1 MDLSVVVPTLNG
13 RDRLAACLDSL
24 AAHAPDAEVV
34 VVNGPSADGTT
45 GMVRDRDDV
54 DVLVEISDRTV
65 NVARN
70 AGIEVATG
78 DTVALVDYDNRIG
91 PGWREAVTAGLDEA
105 PVVSGPVTPIPRD
118 ETGDESEAAGGA
130 NGDGRNGAGEG
141 DTDEAGKGDTDDAA
155 AGGPSEPERNRISG
169 RDVTYF
175 EGGNVAFRQDAV
187 RDLDG
192 FDEYLRVGGARDAA
206 HRLARMD
213 CEVAWRPEM
222 AARKELPTPT
232 AADGG
237 RSAHEWGWKYRAL
250 AYRLTK
256 NYGVR
261 PSVLL
266 RTGSHAV
273 SDALDAAGDVVRGES
288 TPSRWAA
295 TGRDV
300 LLGLTGGTSDGLVAR
315 RKDRSP
321 ARNPNGISTR
331 ADRAVAKYDGRV
343 DADGDDRSER
353 DSEPRTEA
361 DGRPD

>member
-1 MDLSVVVPTLNG
+1 MELSVVVPTLNG
-13 RDRLAACLDSL
+13 RDRLSACLDAL
-24 AAHAPDAEVV
+24 AAHAPEAEVIV
-34 VVNGPSADGTT
+34 ANGPSADGTT

-78 DTVALVDYDNRIG
+78 DAIALVDYDNRIG
-91 PGWREAVTAGLDEA
+91 ETWLDAVWDGLADADAVT
-105 PVVSGPVTPIPRD
+105 GPVTPIEPAS
-118 ETGDESEAAGGA
+118 ETAADA
-130 NGDGRNGAGEG
+130 SAP
-141 DTDEAGKGDTDDAA
+141 DEAGDASSDEADDADDDAA
-155 AGGPSEPERNRISG
+155 APERRTIAG

-175 EGGNVAFRQDAV
+175 AGGNVAFWRETL

-192 FDEYLRVGGARDAA
+192 FDEYLRTGGARDAA

-213 CEVAWRPEM
+213 RRVAWRDGL
-222 AARKELPTPT
+222 AVTKELPSPT

-237 RSAHEWGWKYRAL
+237 RSAREWGWKYRSL
-250 AYRLTK
+250 AYRLLK

-261 PSVLL
+261 PTVLA
-266 RTGSHAV
+266 RIGSHAAT
-273 SDALDAAGDVVRGES
+273 DAFGAAADVARGES

-315 RKDRSP
+315 SRDRSL
-321 ARNPNGISTR
+321 ARNPNGIEER
-331 ADRAVAKYDGRV
+331 ADRAVAKYDR
-343 DADGDDRSER
+343 
-353 DSEPRTEA
+353 RTQEE
-361 DGRPD
+361 

>member
-1 MDLSVVVPTLNG
+1 MDLTVVVPTLNG
-13 RDRLAACLDSL
+13 RDRLAACLDAL

-54 DVLVEISDRTV
+54 DVLVEISNRTV

-78 DTVALVDYDNRIG
+78 DAIALVDYDNRIG
-91 PGWREAVTAGLDEA
+91 ESWLNAVSEGLESAD
-105 PVVSGPVTPIPRD
+105 VVTGPVTATEPRSSD
-118 ETGDESEAAGGA
+118 GVDDDDTERETDD
-130 NGDGRNGAGEG
+130 GDGDG
-141 DTDEAGKGDTDDAA
+141 
-155 AGGPSEPERNRISG
+155 SEDGPERRTIAG

-175 EGGNVAFRQDAV
+175 NGGNVVFRRETL

-192 FDEYLRVGGARDAA
+192 FDEYLRTGGARDAA
-206 HRLARMD
+206 HRLAQMD
-213 CEVAWRPEM
+213 HDVAWRDDL
-222 AARKELPTPT
+222 AVTKELQSQT

-237 RSAHEWGWKYRAL
+237 RTAGEWGWKYRAL
-250 AYRLTK
+250 AYRLLK

-261 PSVLL
+261 PTVIV

-273 SDALDAAGDVVRGES
+273 KDGVGAAGDVLRGKS

-300 LLGLTGGTSDGLVAR
+300 LVGLVGGSSDGLVAR
-315 RKDRSP
+315 RRDRSP
-321 ARNPNGISTR
+321 ARNPNGISKR
-331 ADRAVAKYDGRV
+331 ADRAVAKYDQR
-343 DADGDDRSER
+343 E
-353 DSEPRTEA
+353 
-361 DGRPD
+361 